1 MGSLGFS
8 DLCEL
13 HGQKEVK
20 MATFKKKDTGAS
32 GYFETLENLSRQQME
47 QGGSLR
53 TDSRGVEALKT
64 GQEDATKRAQEAGTE
79 IGKQTFKAPEVVIPE
94 VKAPDISG
102 ATTRINTLDR
112 AAGRTGTA
120 AGEGD
125 WQTEID
131 KAVDPTRKAITQ
143 GASGTRTDVN
153 KTFDEATEALDL
165 VYKNTSDFIN
175 KATASTAFA
184 GATGQESQIQRD
196 DRQIA
201 EAMSD
206 PSMRTSDVAQLAATL
221 YQSFDPRLAVLQGEI
236 MRPEVNELRGQA
248 LQALSGFEEAKGG
261 TDRAVVEAG
270 ETAQKTREQI
280 AKDYQTAGTDL
291 TTKRGTTLDEVTAK
305 ERESLDALDA
315 LTQGK
320 AGEFAAKR
328 AGANTAQVEKD
339 SERHVKMNYQKV
351 LKDSKYPLKV
361 NNFEELVDRENQL
374 FQNPSYA
381 GTQIAP
387 LLKWMLAEPKVTG
400 AMRKWAEDKMALV
413 EQRQPTAAKTVAQT
427 TSATSKFVDKLTNP
441 MSWF

>member
-1 MGSLGFS
+1 
-8 DLCEL
+8 
-13 HGQKEVK
+13 

-79 IGKQTFKAPEVVIPE
+79 VGKQTFKAPEVVIPE
-94 VKAPDISG
+94 VKAPDLSG

-120 AGEGD
+120 AGESD

-328 AGANTAQVEKD
+328 ANANESKVIQNRVKDQKVMADVLGMRSLGANG
-339 SERHVKMNYQKV
+339 
-351 LKDSKYPLKV
+351 P
-361 NNFEELVDRENQL
+361 EELSKQVLQEMEKLPDPRNAGEYLPGGKKYQQYEQL
-374 FQNPSYA
+374 AARIPSPEGKKAMKDLLKTLSQYKYTEYA
-381 GTQIAP
+381 GANDSGDRAWVHEVYAP
-387 LLKWMLAEPKVTG
+387 DG
-400 AMRKWAEDKMALV
+400 RLV
-413 EQRQPTAAKTVAQT
+413 SKTY
-427 TSATSKFVDKLTNP
+427 SRR
-441 MSWF
+441 